1 MDKTRNAPP
10 KDRKAPPKDFLSPP
24 EWWRK
29 WRPLRWLA
37 GGAVLASLAMLG
49 RTLIEGDIPEPPDP
63 VAELEPVKQEP
74 QLPSAAELAATASPE
89 IAPAAEAAAAPAPP
103 PTAALPATA
112 PVPVASVKAAAVTP
126 PPPTAPTQVAMSA
139 PQSTATAPQ
148 ATVIESLPPPKQVS
162 DYEAFTR
169 TESSRLD
176 FMGEFQSYNSVDETF
191 AKLQKGGYEPVITSN
206 HRKVPEEFPPYHL
219 DRVDVKK
226 YQHLGQPGKLTMQ
239 FFNDRLF
246 EVEFEPED
254 AGAYHNAFRR
264 KYPGLRPNKIGRA
277 ELLSGYLRMASSLDL
292 AVSDV
297 GKTLHTR
304 PFALW
309 QDRRLVVQR
318 DGWDARYAREL
329 AH

>member
-37 GGAVLASLAMLG
+37 GGAVLISLAMLG
-49 RTLIEGDIPEPPDP
+49 RSLIEGDSSAAPDP
-63 VAELEPVKQEP
+63 VADLEPVKQEP
-74 QLPSAAELAATASPE
+74 QLPTAEELAATAPLPE
-89 IAPAAEAAAAPAPP
+89 IAPAAEAAATPAPP
-103 PTAALPATA
+103 PPAPA
-112 PVPVASVKAAAVTP
+112 PVPIVKPAAVTP

-148 ATVIESLPPPKQVS
+148 ATVIESLPAPQQVS

-176 FMGEFQSYNSVDETF
+176 FMGEFRSYDSVDESF
-191 AKLQKGGYEPVITSN
+191 AKLQKAGYEPAITSN

-219 DRVDVKK
+219 DRIDVKK
-226 YQHLGQPGKLTMQ
+226 YQHLGQPGKLAMQ

-254 AGAYHNAFRR
+254 AGRYHDAFRR

-297 GKTLHTR
+297 GKTLRTR